1 MRDER
6 FKFIFLMG
14 IHIFILE
21 LLIME
26 HFINGTNLTEMSFK
40 IPSGGI
46 LGYKK
51 RVVRYKPIPPDPD
64 MHNAMCG
71 AKVINI

>member
-40 IPSGGI
+40 IPSGGTSAKWK
-46 LGYKK
+46 LYKSISK
-51 RVVRYKPIPPDPD
+51 HRLSGFI
-64 MHNAMCG
+64 
-71 AKVINI
+71 

>member
-40 IPSGGI
+40 IPSGRTDEVFPDKR
-46 LGYKK
+46 GY
-51 RVVRYKPIPPDPD
+51 RARY
-64 MHNAMCG
+64 
-71 AKVINI
+71 

>member
-40 IPSGGI
+40 IPSGGT
-46 LGYKK
+46 
-51 RVVRYKPIPPDPD
+51 V
-64 MHNAMCG
+64 HWFEAME
-71 AKVINI
+71 ITRS

>member
-1 MRDER
+1 MRNER

-14 IHIFILE
+14 MHIFILE

-40 IPSGGI
+40 IPSGRTSANKWN
-46 LGYKK
+46 KK
-51 RVVRYKPIPPDPD
+51 
-64 MHNAMCG
+64 N
-71 AKVINI
+71 